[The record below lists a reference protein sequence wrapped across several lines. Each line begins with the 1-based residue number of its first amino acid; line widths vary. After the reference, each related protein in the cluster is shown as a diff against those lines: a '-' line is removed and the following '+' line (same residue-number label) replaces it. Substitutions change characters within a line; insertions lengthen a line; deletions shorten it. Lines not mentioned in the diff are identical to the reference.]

1 MNCIKRQKY
10 ITPEDEPSRLEGGQC
25 ATGEGRRTSTK
36 SSRKNEE
43 ARQRGKQCSVE
54 DMSGG
59 GKKSDGFSYCI
70 GN

>member
-1 MNCIKRQKY
+1 M
-10 ITPEDEPSRLEGGQC
+10 TLEDEPPRLDGIPY
-25 ATGEGRRTSTK
+25 ATGEEQRAITK